1 MKKKAK
7 TKKVLAG
14 LFAVSLIF
22 GLFLISMVF
31 SKFIVTEE
39 KPPEEV
45 DEQQVFI
52 DSLSG
57 HAQILYEKY
66 HVLPSITLAQAILES
81 DWGNSE
87 LAGKARNLF
96 GVKGDYKGKHVTMN
110 TDEFEKG
117 KRKTIRAKFRK
128 YSTFFESMDDHA
140 KLFVNGTSW
149 NKKKYKPVLEA
160 GDYKTAAAALQKS
173 GYATDP
179 DYAEKIKDVIETY
192 NLNEFDKVNESLKAV
207 DLKGAIKDRSIEDV
221 WSKPSKE
228 PHSIKLASAQKF
240 TGQHIK
246 VVSEKQN
253 GQSVWYQFQVNDQLI
268 GWVDKT
274 AVQLNEET

>member
-7 TKKVLAG
+7 TKRVLG
-14 LFAVSLIF
+14 CLFAVSLIF

-45 DEQQVFI
+45 DGQQVFI

-96 GVKGDYKGKHVTMN
+96 GVKGDYKGKHVTMK
-110 TDEFEKG
+110 TD
-117 KRKTIRAKFRK
+117 
-128 YSTFFESMDDHA
+128 
-140 KLFVNGTSW
+140 
-149 NKKKYKPVLEA
+149 
-160 GDYKTAAAALQKS
+160 
-173 GYATDP
+173 
-179 DYAEKIKDVIETY
+179 
-192 NLNEFDKVNESLKAV
+192 
-207 DLKGAIKDRSIEDV
+207 
-221 WSKPSKE
+221 
-228 PHSIKLASAQKF
+228 
-240 TGQHIK
+240 
-246 VVSEKQN
+246 
-253 GQSVWYQFQVNDQLI
+253 
-268 GWVDKT
+268 
-274 AVQLNEET
+274 

>member
-96 GVKGDYKGKHVTMN
+96 GVKGDYKGKHITMN
-110 TDEFEKG
+110 TDEFEQG

-192 NLNEFDKVNESLKAV
+192 NLNEFDKVNASLKAV
-207 DLKGAIKDRSIEDV
+207 DLKGAIKDHSIEDV

>member
-7 TKKVLAG
+7 TKRVLG
-14 LFAVSLIF
+14 CLFAVSLIF
-22 GLFLISMVF
+22 GLFLVSMVF

-96 GVKGDYKGKHVTMN
+96 GVKGDYKGKHVTMK

-149 NKKKYKPVLEA
+149 NKKKYKPVIEA
-160 GDYKTAAAALQKS
+160 DNYKTAAAALQKS

-179 DYAEKIKDVIETY
+179 GYAEKIKDVIETY
-192 NLNEFDKVNESLKAV
+192 NLNEYDKINASLKAV
-207 DLKGAIKDRSIEDV
+207 DMKGAIKDHAIEDV

-228 PHSIKLASAQKF
+228 RHSIKLASAQKF

-253 GQSVWYQFQVNDQLI
+253 GESVWYQIQVKDKLI
-268 GWVDKT
+268 GWVDQT
-274 AVQLNEET
+274 AVQLSEET

>member
-179 DYAEKIKDVIETY
+179 DYAEKVKDVIETY
-192 NLNEFDKVNESLKAV
+192 NLNEFDKVNASLKAV